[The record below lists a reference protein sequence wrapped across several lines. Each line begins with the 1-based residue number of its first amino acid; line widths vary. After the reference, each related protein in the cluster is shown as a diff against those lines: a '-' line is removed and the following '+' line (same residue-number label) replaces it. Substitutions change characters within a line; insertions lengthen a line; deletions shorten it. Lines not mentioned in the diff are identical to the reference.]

1 MSSNFHTH
9 IISENKNIN
18 EMVSIKAD
26 FPISLLPQLYSLEFH
41 PWYLNLTSLDNI
53 PSNILNNAAA
63 IGEIGLDAQKGPSLD
78 IQINAF
84 NKLLFIAN
92 NLNKPIIIHNVG
104 CTGELFDS
112 LKQYPK
118 LKVLIHGFIGKVTRL
133 DEYLKRGYYV
143 SLHPLAL
150 EKYDLSSYIKGRNLE
165 NIGFETDDDATLNIT
180 QVIEKASSLLDIPNL
195 ETITDL
201 TFETLFNRKQ

>member
-1 MSSNFHTH
+1 
-9 IISENKNIN
+9 
-18 EMVSIKAD
+18 MVSLMAD
-26 FPISLLPQLYSLEFH
+26 FPISLLPKLYSLEFH
-41 PWYLNLTSLDNI
+41 PWNLTSTSLENI
-53 PSNILNNAAA
+53 PEDLLKNATA
-63 IGEIGLDAQKGPSLD
+63 IGEIGLDAYKGPNLD
-78 IQINAF
+78 IQLDAF
-84 NKLLFIAN
+84 NKLLSIAN
-92 NLNKPIIIHNVG
+92 TLNKPVIIHNVG
-104 CTGELFDS
+104 CTGELFNC

-143 SLHPLAL
+143 SLHPLAI
-150 EKYDLSSYIKGRNLE
+150 EKYDLSSYLKARNLQ

-180 QVIEKASSLLDIPNL
+180 KVIEKASSLLDIPNL